1 MIDQEISTLLKQV
14 RCDNMYKS
22 PRQKSTNKIVN
33 KKIVNL
39 LSTYRMRSS
48 NLD

>member
-14 RCDNMYKS
+14 PCDNMYKS

-33 KKIVNL
+33 TTK
-39 LSTYRMRSS
+39 
-48 NLD
+48 